1 MKILTLIL
9 SFYLIGLSCMPCADG
24 EAFSTSKKVAISNQS
39 TPHHDNDVCSPM
51 CVCSCCGCQGFSL
64 NNTFSYSL
72 ISIKTIIDNKVPEYK
87 SVFASNFFGSIWQPP
102 QIA

>member
-1 MKILTLIL
+1 
-9 SFYLIGLSCMPCADG
+9 MPCADG
-24 EAFSTSKKVAISNQS
+24 EAFSSRQKVTISNQS

-64 NNTFSYSL
+64 NNAYSYSL
-72 ISIKTIIDNKVPEYK
+72 ISIKTIIDKKVPEYK